1 MRGGRGRAAIVAGVL
16 AAAAGACGLFPDLGG
31 LTANDASTETD
42 APVADVTTNDSS
54 TDAGGS
60 DVVSDVSQT
69 DADATV
75 PACPSGRG
83 PSMIKVD
90 PHTCIDTTEVT
101 VAQYR
106 AFVASVDGGAIAQP
120 AECSFNG
127 NDVTPNGG
135 VPGTSKDTY
144 PIADI
149 NWCQA
154 YAFCAWAGKSLCG
167 TFDGGAV
174 PFVGF
179 TNSAQ
184 SVWMSACSADGTQSY
199 PYGPIYEAGACNL
212 ASADANAPAAP
223 VGSYTKCKGSLPGLY
238 DMVGNIKEWENSC
251 QPAGTGDAAADQC
264 RRRGSGFDQP
274 GNVAGE
280 TCAWD
285 ETDTRD
291 HQSFTSGVRC
301 CAILP

>member
-1 MRGGRGRAAIVAGVL
+1 MRWGARRAAFAAAVL
-16 AAAAGACGLFPDLGG
+16 AGAAGACGLFPDLGG
-31 LTANDASTETD
+31 LTANDASTESD
-42 APVADVTTNDSS
+42 APGADVTTNDSS
-54 TDAGGS
+54 TDAGGD
-60 DVVSDVSQT
+60 DVVSSQP
-69 DADATV
+69 DADATA

-83 PSMIKVD
+83 PAMVKLD
-90 PHTCIDTTEVT
+90 PHACIDTTEVT

-106 AFVASVDGGAIAQP
+106 EFVVAVDGGAFPQP
-120 AECSFNG
+120 PECSFNG
-127 NDVTPNGG
+127 NDFTPAGG
-135 VPGTSKDTY
+135 MPGTSKNAN
-144 PIADI
+144 PIADL

-154 YAFCAWAGKSLCG
+154 WAFCAWAGKSLCG

-199 PYGPIYEAGACNL
+199 PYGAVFEAGACNL
-212 ASADANAPAAP
+212 GLVDANAPVAP
-223 VGSYTKCKGSLPGLY
+223 VASYTQCVGSLPGLF
-238 DMVGNIKEWENSC
+238 DMVGNVKEWENSC

-264 RRRGSGFDQP
+264 RRRGAGFDEK
-274 GNVAGE
+274 GNGALK

-301 CAILP
+301 CAIVP